1 MKKALLLA
9 GLLLVVLVLLML
21 PPSSTPLSA
30 QSGCC
35 KIRDDPNNGQWKK
48 ALDLTFEQCRQRKK
62 DVDHG
67 GDLFAGTGRVWWD
80 RDCS

>member
-9 GLLLVVLVLLML
+9 GLLLVVLALLIL

-35 KIRDDPNNGQWKK
+35 KTRRADTEPWRK
-48 ALDLTFEQCRQRKK
+48 ALDWTFENCRQQNEQI
-62 DVDHG
+62 DHD
-67 GDLFAGTGRVWWD
+67 DLFAEHGQVWWD
-80 RDCS
+80 RDCR

>member
-9 GLLLVVLVLLML
+9 GLLLIVLALLML

-35 KIRDDPNNGQWKK
+35 KMRDDPSRGEWRK
-48 ALDLTFEQCRQRKK
+48 ALDKTFEQCRKVNEQL
-62 DVDHG
+62 DGD
-67 GDLFAGTGRVWWD
+67 DLFAESGRVWWD
-80 RDCS
+80 RQCS

>member
-1 MKKALLLA
+1 MRKALLLA
-9 GLLLVVLVLLML
+9 GLLLVVLALLML

-35 KIRDDPNNGQWKK
+35 KIRDDPDGRWRK

-62 DVDHG
+62 DIDHG

-80 RDCS
+80 KDCS

>member
-9 GLLLVVLVLLML
+9 GLLLVVLALLVL

-35 KIRDDPNNGQWKK
+35 KTRETIRDAWRKD
-48 ALDLTFEQCRQRKK
+48 LDLTFEKCRQLNEQR
-62 DVDHG
+62 DHD
-67 GDLFAGTGRVWWD
+67 DLFAETGRVWWD
-80 RDCS
+80 RQCN

>member
-9 GLLLVVLVLLML
+9 GLLLVVLALLIL

-35 KIRDDPNNGQWKK
+35 KVRERTGDPWRKDP
-48 ALDLTFEQCRQRKK
+48 DLTFEKCRQLNEDRNR
-62 DVDHG
+62 G
-67 GDLFAGTGRVWWD
+67 NDLFAATGLVWWD
-80 RDCS
+80 RQCR